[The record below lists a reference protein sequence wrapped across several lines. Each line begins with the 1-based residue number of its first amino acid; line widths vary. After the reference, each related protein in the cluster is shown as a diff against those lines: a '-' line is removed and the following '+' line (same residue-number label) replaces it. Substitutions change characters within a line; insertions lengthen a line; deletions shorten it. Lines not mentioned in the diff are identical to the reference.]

1 MSETKEKNSRKYQL
15 TYDSLEKLIRVQTI
29 VGNWE
34 QSSWSF
40 QAKKQHDPV
49 KNCLSIL
56 KGLQV
61 SSSDEQ
67 A

>member
-1 MSETKEKNSRKYQL
+1 MSETKEKTPRKLQPA
-15 TYDSLEKLIRVQTI
+15 YDSIVKLSRVQTI

-40 QAKKQHDPV
+40 QAKEQHDPV
-49 KNCLSIL
+49 KSCFSIL

-61 SSSDEQ
+61 GSSDEQ